1 MLILGLLAIVVGLL
15 LAVSP
20 GRRRALRAV
29 EESVEVEPAAEEAE
43 VVAVEDAPPPAPRE
57 LRLGDTYTRA
67 EIRAIFGGGPQDY
80 LPHVDGRVV
89 CGCFHPGY
97 NPYAPFV
104 VLPGPGRAVQRWAMA
119 FAAQGDAVPC
129 FLKRGAR
136 SWEYVGDFRVAH
148 LSRDPD
154 EVEEWARIAEREE
167 DVSMVLHLEEVRGD
181 EEGATTDAP
190 AADAPAADAPAADA
204 PADDAPPS

>member
-15 LAVSP
+15 LAVSS
-20 GRRRALRAV
+20 GRRRVLRAV
-29 EESVEVEPAAEEAE
+29 EGPVEVEPLAIDEEPPPTEDAE
-43 VVAVEDAPPPAPRE
+43 VVAVEVAPPRE

-67 EIRAIFGGGPQDY
+67 EIRALFGGGPQDY
-80 LPHVDGRVV
+80 LPHVGGRVV

-97 NPYAPFV
+97 NPYAPVV

-154 EVEEWARIAEREE
+154 EIDEWARIAEREG
-167 DVSMVLHLEEVRGD
+167 DVSMVLHLEEARAD
-181 EEGATTDAP
+181 EAESVDAESSETESSETESSEGG
-190 AADAPAADAPAADA
+190 
-204 PADDAPPS
+204 S